1 MNRIKKF
8 FQTTE
13 SRNGSYSVGITVL
26 VLVIVIIL
34 NLIVGQLPEKI
45 RNIDVS
51 STKIYEITDT
61 SKDLLKTGSGC
72 DHDSTGR

>member
-34 NLIVGQLPEKI
+34 KSDRGTVAGENTEHRCEQYQNL
-45 RNIDVS
+45 
-51 STKIYEITDT
+51 
-61 SKDLLKTGSGC
+61 
-72 DHDSTGR
+72 